1 MEGFLEEETPS
12 FTLEEALKRLPQSQ
26 LRQGMV
32 VC

>member
-12 FTLEEALKRLPQSQ
+12 FTLEALKRLPQSQ